1 MASPNGA
8 DAGDQGIAVTYQGV
22 TYAYPRAVQGSG
34 GAARPAIEN
43 ISLQVRVG
51 ERLGIL
57 GPNGGGKSTLLKLT
71 LGLLDGFSGRISI
84 FGLEPD
90 VARRQRLIGYVPQR
104 IEAELAFP
112 LNVRQV
118 VEMGACGG
126 VSPWLGLSAS
136 DRESVRSSLE
146 LVGAIDL
153 IDRPIGKL
161 SGGQVQRVMIAR
173 ALAARPKLLLLDE
186 PTVGIDVTGQQR
198 FSSLLRSLHDQLGLT
213 IIVVSHDIR
222 TIAAGCDRVACLSRT
237 LHSHVAPAGL
247 TPQVLAEVFSHDV
260 AAIFGDVH
268 VDAHLAQECPAEGHQ
283 HAHEHHD
290 CGHDHG
296 PGQTHEHKHSEERR
310 P

>member
-1 MASPNGA
+1 MPSPTGA
-8 DAGDQGIAVTYQGV
+8 PEGDKPIAVTYQGV
-22 TYAYPRAVQGSG
+22 SYTYPRTVP
-34 GAARPAIEN
+34 GAAGLRPALES
-43 ISLQVRVG
+43 ISLRVRVG

-71 LGLLDGFSGRISI
+71 LGLLEGHTGNISI
-84 FGLEPD
+84 FGLEP
-90 VARRQRLIGYVPQR
+90 VQARRQRLIGYVPQR

-112 LNVRQV
+112 ISVRQV

-126 VSPWLGLSAS
+126 ASPWRGVSGA
-136 DRESVRSSLE
+136 DGDSVRKSLE
-146 LVGAIDL
+146 LVGAADL
-153 IDRPIGKL
+153 LERPIGKL

-186 PTVGIDVTGQQR
+186 PTVGIDVAGQQR
-198 FSSLLRSLHDQLGLT
+198 FAALLRTLHDELGLT

-237 LHSHVAPAGL
+237 LHSHTAPAGL

-268 VDAHLAQECPAEGHQ
+268 VDAHLAQECPVPIKSGVHT
-283 HAHEHHD
+283 HGEHHD

-296 PGQTHEHKHSEERR
+296 DPPESHS
-310 P
+310 